1 MHGPTKLSILISF
14 VIILAISWI
23 VYRLLKK
30 CFPGYDTLFFRRFYW
45 LTSATVVSGL
55 TIIRTVQ
62 PGLVSAEF
70 FRVAFSWL
78 MGQIILLVLSPV
90 FYSAYRLAAVGTGK
104 TSAVSNTMLSR
115 RRFLRTA
122 GSMAP
127 LAVLGIST
135 YGVYSGGSHITVQR
149 HPLFLPQLP
158 AYLDNLKIAQLS
170 DTHIGLFFSVAKL
183 EETLAAVRREQ
194 PDMLV
199 ITGDFL
205 DDLSLLEP
213 AMHQLSKL
221 AGELKYGIY
230 FSWGNHEYFRDINK
244 IRQAFKATPVTVLAN
259 SSHLVINAKQ
269 PFYVLGVDYP
279 WAERGLEQIGK
290 RKAMFEQAIKDVP
303 ENAFKILLSHHPD
316 FIDNAFSAG
325 IPLTLTGHTHGGQI
339 ALFGQSLLPVTYQ
352 YMRGLY
358 QHDDSYGYVSTGAGS
373 WFPFRLGCPAEFA
386 VFTLHRG

>member
-14 VIILAISWI
+14 VIIIAISWI

-30 CFPGYDTLFFRRFYW
+30 CFSGYDTLFFRRFYW
-45 LTSATVVSGL
+45 LTSATVAIGL

-62 PGLVSAEF
+62 PGLISAEF
-70 FRVAFSWL
+70 FRIAFSWL
-78 MGQIILLVLSPV
+78 MGQIIVLLLSPV
-90 FYSAYRLAAVGTGK
+90 FYSAYRLAAAGTGK
-104 TSAVSNTMLSR
+104 TSAASDTMLSR
-115 RRFLRTA
+115 RRFLRAA
-122 GSMAP
+122 GSMVP
-127 LAVLGIST
+127 LAALGIST
-135 YGVYSGGSHITVQR
+135 YGVYSGGSHIAVQR
-149 HPLFLPQLP
+149 HQLFLPQLP
-158 AYLDNLKIAQLS
+158 AYLDKLKIAQLS

-221 AGELKYGIY
+221 AGELKHGIY

-259 SSHLVINAKQ
+259 GSHLIIDAKQ
-269 PFYVLGVDYP
+269 PFYILGVDYP
-279 WAERGLEQIGK
+279 WAERGLDQIAK

-358 QHDDSYGYVSTGAGS
+358 QHHNSYGYVSTGAGS

-386 VFTLHRG
+386 VFTLHCG